1 MEIASHLDH
10 VASVYEELEKLRE
23 ANQMAQFV
31 MENRHRN
38 RDFPAVT
45 PDVNDTIP
53 DAQEEPVVMKKQST
67 RHSEVLNDDIWG
79 ASQYLTDDDD
89 KIPYV
94 KQYLKNTD
102 ELLQRDKELLK
113 IAEPTDY
120 EIVDDIGLLSINSNK
135 SCNYESLH
143 HIDNDKTEQ
152 HFFDVLLSE
161 NENSGVE
168 EENDHVLSVSMNLLP
183 SNNENPIG
191 SSGNSESKY
200 EIDKQ
205 NMNLEDNLQNGG
217 NFSTSSASSPPMMSL
232 VDENE
237 FSSHVVDRQHSNGID
252 TSFLDH
258 LLHTEDDLLHQ
269 ENLKE
274 KDQQHQPCNKKSCDS
289 DKSIEVIKETCFLD
303 HLLHT
308 EDDFLPQGTLKE
320 KDQQHRLCTKKSCDS
335 DNSIEVI
342 KEISFLYHLRHTED
356 NFLCQGTLKEKDQRP
371 QPYNKTSSD
380 SDKSIEVI
388 QKIDDTIGPTL
399 FRYTKEVENEKP
411 LNFATD
417 NLEKA
422 TFFDSSKE
430 NFLIPETSFQQ
441 QCPGRNKLNLYKTNW
456 SVPKISKFSCVWDI
470 LPDEMILNIFSYL
483 SKSDLMQ
490 LSLTNHRFYN
500 LTKDSCLWHR
510 VEASDME
517 LSSELFEKFQSVKP
531 RHIHFHRCSAKG
543 LSAKVLRNFF
553 QNCKTSLRH
562 LHVSECMH
570 ESLFGD
576 NILLHASSHCNKVE
590 SISVP
595 WSNTTDNG
603 VSALA
608 SLVSLINLDISGN
621 CFISDES
628 FILLV
633 KKIGNSLQKLKV
645 NGCFALTCKSF
656 LAIAENCCNVK
667 TLEIGL
673 CAKATSECVQTL
685 AKFVFNVKELDLR
698 GLKSVNDECLT
709 VISKHCKSLSKLVL
723 ANCALITDTGLS
735 DLAFE
740 LPKIKDLDIS
750 GCSNVT
756 DAGISTLATGFS
768 NLVLLNLSS
777 TSITYVSIITLT
789 ENCYDSLEVLKL
801 SFCNNITEDCVKKL
815 ISFCYKLNCLH
826 LHGCK
831 RVSVKSLRANHKTLK
846 IFS

>member
-45 PDVNDTIP
+45 PDVNDAIP

-67 RHSEVLNDDIWG
+67 RHSEVLTDDIWG

-120 EIVDDIGLLSINSNK
+120 EIVDDIGLLSVSSCNK
-135 SCNYESLH
+135 SGDYESLH

-152 HFFDVLLSE
+152 QHLFDVLLSE
-161 NENSGVE
+161 NENSSVE
-168 EENDHVLSVSMNLLP
+168 EENDLVLSVSMNLLP
-183 SNNENPIG
+183 SDNKNPIG
-191 SSGNSESKY
+191 SSGNSELKY

-205 NMNLEDNLQNGG
+205 NMNLGNNLQNGG
-217 NFSTSSASSPPMMSL
+217 NFFTSSASSPPMMSL
-232 VDENE
+232 GNENE
-237 FSSHVVDRQHSNGID
+237 FSSQIVDRQHSNGID

-258 LLHTEDDLLHQ
+258 LLHTGDDLLPQ
-269 ENLKE
+269 E
-274 KDQQHQPCNKKSCDS
+274 
-289 DKSIEVIKETCFLD
+289 
-303 HLLHT
+303 
-308 EDDFLPQGTLKE
+308 
-320 KDQQHRLCTKKSCDS
+320 
-335 DNSIEVI
+335 
-342 KEISFLYHLRHTED
+342 
-356 NFLCQGTLKEKDQRP
+356 TLKEKDQRH

-380 SDKSIEVI
+380 SDKSIE
-388 QKIDDTIGPTL
+388 DTIGPTL
-399 FRYTKEVENEKP
+399 FCYKKEVENEKP

-417 NLEKA
+417 NWEKP

-430 NFLIPETSFQQ
+430 NFFIPETSFQQ
-441 QCPGRNKLNLYKTNW
+441 QCPGRNKLNLYKTNY
-456 SVPKISKFSCVWDI
+456 SVPKISKFSCVWDL

-517 LSSELFEKFQSVKP
+517 LSSELFERFQSVKP

-553 QNCKTSLRH
+553 QNCKTSLGH

-628 FILLV
+628 FIPLV

-801 SFCNNITEDCVKKL
+801 SFCNNITEDSVKKL